1 MTGTILNTGAILIGG
16 LLGLRFGQLLSEK
29 TRETIVIGLG
39 LFTLGISV
47 KMFLETNNSLIV
59 LGGLL
64 IGGLL
69 GELLKIENRLNQL
82 GVQLERR
89 FNGKSETP
97 SPGNTFVRGFMA
109 SSLLFCTGPM
119 AILGAIQDG
128 LIGDFQLLAI
138 KSIMDGFAAF
148 AMASSLGAGVLFSA
162 PIVFLYQGGFSLL
175 AVQLQGIMT
184 PEMIAEMTAT
194 GGLLLTGLAI
204 SSLLEIKPIR
214 VGNFLPSLVVSP
226 LIVFILFLIKS
237 GV

>member
-1 MTGTILNTGAILIGG
+1 MTGTYLNTGAILIGS

-39 LFTLGISV
+39 LFTLGLSV
-47 KMFLETNNSLIV
+47 KMFLETNNALIV

-69 GELLKIENRLNQL
+69 GEFLKIENRLNQL

-89 FNGKSETP
+89 FNGKSKAP
-97 SPGNTFVRGFMA
+97 SSGNTFVRGFMT
-109 SSLLFCTGPM
+109 SSLLFCTGSM
-119 AILGAIQDG
+119 AILGALQDG
-128 LIGDFQLLAI
+128 LIGDYQLLAI
-138 KSIMDGFAAF
+138 KSIMDGIAAF

-194 GGLLLTGLAI
+194 GGLLLIGLAI

-226 LIVFILFLIKS
+226 LIVFILLIIKS